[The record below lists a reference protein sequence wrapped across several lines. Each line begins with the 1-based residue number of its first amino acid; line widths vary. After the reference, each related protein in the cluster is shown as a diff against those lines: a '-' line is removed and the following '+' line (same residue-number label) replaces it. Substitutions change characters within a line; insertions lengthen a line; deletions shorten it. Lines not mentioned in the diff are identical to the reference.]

1 MEKSTT
7 ARAITRDGS
16 AMIIAADTS
25 KIVQRA
31 HEIHGLS
38 KTMTAALGRAL
49 TAASLM
55 GSLLKSE
62 NNTLTLQFKG
72 DGPAGTVC
80 CVSDCF
86 GNVRGYAD
94 NPSAELAPNSAGK
107 LDVGGAIGSG
117 TMYVIKDLG
126 MEEPY
131 VGLSE
136 IISGEIAEDI
146 THYYAKS
153 EQVPTVCA
161 LGVRVNRDYSCKAAG
176 GFLVQL
182 LPFSDD
188 ATADRLESNISKISS
203 VSELLA
209 GGMTPEQVIEN
220 VFDGIEFDLFDSRE
234 IEYKCTCGREK
245 YYRALLSLGKEELTR
260 LHEEGKPVETRC
272 SFCAEAYTFEC
283 DEIKRMISEAKAR

>member
-1 MEKSTT
+1 MKKSTI
-7 ARAITRDGS
+7 ARAITHDGS
-16 AMIIAADTS
+16 AMIVAADTS
-25 KIVQRA
+25 EIVQRA

-38 KTMTAALGRAL
+38 KTMTAALGRTL

-55 GSLLKSE
+55 GSQLKSE

-80 CVSDCF
+80 CVSDCY

-94 NPSAELAPNSAGK
+94 NPEAELAPNSEGK
-107 LDVGGAIGSG
+107 LDVGGAIGHG
-117 TMYVIKDLG
+117 TMYVIRDLG

-136 IISGEIAEDI
+136 IVSGEIGEDI
-146 THYYAKS
+146 TQYYAQS
-153 EQVPTVCA
+153 EQVPSVCA

-182 LPFSDD
+182 LPFPDD
-188 ATADRLESNISKISS
+188 VTADKIEENISKLAS
-203 VSELLA
+203 VSALFADGL
-209 GGMTPEQVIEN
+209 TPEQVIAQ
-220 VFDGIEFDLFDSRE
+220 VFDGIETDLFDSRE

-245 YYRALLSLGKEELTR
+245 YYRALVSLGKEELLR
-260 LHEEGKPVETRC
+260 LREENKPVKTKC
-272 SFCAEAYTFEC
+272 SFCGACYTFDL
-283 DEIKRMISEAKAR
+283 DELEKMIRETKI

>member
-1 MEKSTT
+1 MEKSIS
-7 ARAITRDGS
+7 ARAMTRDGS
-16 AMIIAADTS
+16 AMIIAADTT

-31 HEIHGLS
+31 REIHGLS

-55 GSLLKSE
+55 GALLKSE
-62 NNTLTLQFKG
+62 NNTLTLQFRG

-94 NPSAELAPNSAGK
+94 NPAAELAPNSSGK
-107 LDVGGAIGSG
+107 LDVGGAIGRG

-131 VGLSE
+131 VGLSD
-136 IISGEIAEDI
+136 IVSGEIAEDV

-188 ATADRLESNISKISS
+188 ATTDRLEKNISEIQS
-203 VSELLA
+203 VSGLLA
-209 GGMTPEQVIEN
+209 DGMMPEQVIGK
-220 VFDGIEFDLFDSRE
+220 VFDGIEFDMFDSRE
-234 IEYKCTCGREK
+234 IGYRCTCDREK
-245 YYRALLSLGKEELTR
+245 YYRALLSLGKDELTR
-260 LHEEGKPVETRC
+260 LLQEGKPVETVC
-272 SFCAEAYTFEC
+272 SFCAAKYVFEQ
-283 DEIKRMISEAKAR
+283 DEIKRMITEAKK